1 MIRIF
6 MLAVV
11 LLMAS
16 GCAKKYCEQE
26 RDFQT
31 AREYPPLSAPEGLAV
46 PPQDP
51 NMVIPEARGDER
63 TAINEQRRCLEIPP
77 RMRDGA

>member
-1 MIRIF
+1 
-6 MLAVV
+6 MLVVV

-31 AREYPPLSAPEGLAV
+31 AREHPALTAPEGLEV

-51 NMVIPEARGDER
+51 NMVIPEARGDESEV
-63 TAINEQRRCLEIPP
+63 INEQRRCLEIPP
-77 RMRDGA
+77 RMRD